1 MLLQVDLTSPV
12 PAYEQVRAQLVAL
25 IEGSVLS
32 AGDRLPSIRQLA
44 GDLGMATNTVQR
56 AYRELEAQGLIET
69 RGRHGT
75 VVLAPPVGDG
85 ASTPAS
91 PAMRRAAQQLAR
103 EAAATGSS
111 LDDVLR
117 AARAAFL
124 SLPVE
129 GPA

>member
-1 MLLQVDLTSPV
+1 
-12 PAYEQVRAQLVAL
+12 
-25 IEGSVLS
+25 VLGE
-32 AGDRLPSIRQLA
+32 GDRLPSIRQLA

-56 AYRELEAQGLIET
+56 AYRELEAHGLIES

-75 VVLAPPVGDG
+75 VVLAPPVGEG
-85 ASTPAS
+85 AAMSAT
-91 PAMRRAAQQLAR
+91 PAMRKAADHLAR
-103 EAAATGSS
+103 EAVASGNG

-129 GPA
+129 GTT

>member
-1 MLLQVDLTSPV
+1 MLLQVDTTSPV
-12 PAYEQVRAQLVAL
+12 PPYEQVRAQLAAL
-25 IEGSVLS
+25 IEGGVLS
-32 AGDRLPSIRQLA
+32 EGDRLPSIRQLA

-56 AYRELEAQGLIET
+56 AYRELEVAGMIQT

-75 VVLAPPVGDG
+75 IVMALPHGLG
-85 ASTPAS
+85 AAAIAT
-91 PAMRRAAQQLAR
+91 PAMRRAADRLAA
-103 EAAATGSS
+103 EAHAAGSD

-124 SLPVE
+124 SLPKE

>member
-1 MLLQVDLTSPV
+1 MFLQVDTTSPV
-12 PAYEQVRAQLVAL
+12 PPYEQVRAQLVAL
-25 IEGSVLS
+25 IEGGVLS

-56 AYRELEAQGLIET
+56 AYRELETSGLIQS

-75 VVLAPPVGDG
+75 VVLATSGGTD
-85 ASTPAS
+85 AIAT
-91 PAMRRAAQQLAR
+91 PAMRRAAERLAH
-103 EAAATGSS
+103 EAHAAGND
-111 LDDVLR
+111 LEDVLR

-124 SLPVE
+124 SLPKE